1 VDISGQEASPI
12 QASFDDKVK
21 RVWTS
26 GVVAGNAIEV
36 TYANGY
42 IVRFFHMVGHVD
54 GLKDGATIKAGQKL
68 TF

>member
-1 VDISGQEASPI
+1 MDISGQEASPI

-26 GVVAGNAIEV
+26 GGAAGNAIEV

-42 IVRFFHMVGHVD
+42 TVRFFHMAGHVD